1 MRCFVSARSSP
12 DAQANVFRP
21 AVRVECVAICRCVLT
36 MGPRRILPSAA
47 DAANTKGR
55 TVKSLN
61 QVVKRCDNRVVPRC
75 SDDTVPNITITRRQ
89 NALALFQEY
98 AAARIA
104 AGEPAKGL
112 EQSFA
117 AQLEIS
123 PSMWSQVKAS
133 RPISDKLARQI
144 ESHTKKP
151 AGWLDALHGAPQPDA
166 AEERFLDLAR
176 AAWRA
181 SNAQAKRDL
190 ARLMRERASQRG

>member
-1 MRCFVSARSSP
+1 M
-12 DAQANVFRP
+12 DL
-21 AVRVECVAICRCVLT
+21 CR
-36 MGPRRILPSAA
+36 RRR
-47 DAANTKGR
+47 DAASTKGR

-61 QVVKRCDNRVVPRC
+61 ALVKRGDNRGVPRC
-75 SDDTVPNITITRRQ
+75 SDDTVPNITIIRRQ

-112 EQSFA
+112 EQAFA

-133 RPISDKLARQI
+133 RPISDKLARQM

-151 AGWLDALHGAPQPDA
+151 QGWLDEPHGGHQPDA
-166 AEERFLDLAR
+166 AEERFVELAR

-181 SNAQAKRDL
+181 ANAPGKREL
-190 ARLMRERASQRG
+190 ARLMRERAAQRA

>member
-1 MRCFVSARSSP
+1 MPQAR
-12 DAQANVFRP
+12 R
-21 AVRVECVAICRCVLT
+21 
-36 MGPRRILPSAA
+36 
-47 DAANTKGR
+47 GR

-61 QVVKRCDNRVVPRC
+61 HVVKRCDNRTVPRC

-98 AAARIA
+98 ATARIA

-112 EQSFA
+112 EQAFA

-133 RPISDKLARQI
+133 RPISDKLARQV
-144 ESHTKKP
+144 ESHTQKP
-151 AGWLDALHGAPQPDA
+151 QGWLDEPHGAPQPDA
-166 AEERFLDLAR
+166 AEERFVELAR

-181 SNAQAKRDL
+181 ANAQGKREL
-190 ARLMRERASQRG
+190 GRLMRERAAQRA